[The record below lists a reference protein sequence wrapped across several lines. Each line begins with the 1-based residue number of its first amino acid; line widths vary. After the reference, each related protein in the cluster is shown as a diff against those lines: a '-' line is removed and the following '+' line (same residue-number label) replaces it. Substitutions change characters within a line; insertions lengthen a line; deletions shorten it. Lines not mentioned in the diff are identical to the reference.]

1 MLLNCC
7 IEYDLGCIGNSNTSI
22 KHSVQGGLHLNEKGK
37 KILPNSF
44 LNLLNTDILWDKEAC
59 NRTCHLWLYYL
70 IGARYK
76 LQLIHLLLVQDTRYK
91 IQLSSHYKVQD
102 CNQKQSETEH

>member
-7 IEYDLGCIGNSNTSI
+7 IEYDLGYIGNSNTSI

-44 LNLLNTDILWDKEAC
+44 LNLLNMDIL
-59 NRTCHLWLYYL
+59 
-70 IGARYK
+70 
-76 LQLIHLLLVQDTRYK
+76 
-91 IQLSSHYKVQD
+91 
-102 CNQKQSETEH
+102 